1 MSMPSAME
9 FCRCRTAGWTAGWT
23 PSTWGR
29 LEGERLSQ
37 GHAGVVGLG
46 NAKAHLMVPLAPDWP
61 HAGRGDGFLFDVRK
75 LFLDLKLFLCGVA
88 RQCELSLQRLG
99 C

>member
-1 MSMPSAME
+1 MDTLHLGAI
-9 FCRCRTAGWTAGWT
+9 R
-23 PSTWGR
+23 GR
-29 LEGERLSQ
+29 INERLSR
-37 GHAGVVGLG
+37 GHAGMVVG
-46 NAKAHLMVPLAPDWP
+46 NAKAHLMVALAPDWP